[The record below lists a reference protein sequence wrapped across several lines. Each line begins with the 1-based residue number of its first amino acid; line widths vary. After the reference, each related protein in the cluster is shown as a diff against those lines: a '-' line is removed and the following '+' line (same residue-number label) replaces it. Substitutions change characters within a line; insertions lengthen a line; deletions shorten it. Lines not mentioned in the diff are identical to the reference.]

1 MQRSLVGSEMC
12 IRDSNSIQWIRDAG
26 AIEFVNR
33 FTNMRPILKVN
44 FGDVHQTAD
53 VNEIA
58 DAIADMVEN
67 AVTTSL
73 EGE

>member
-1 MQRSLVGSEMC
+1 M
-12 IRDSNSIQWIRDAG
+12 

-33 FTNMRPILKVN
+33 FTTMRPILRDN

>member
-1 MQRSLVGSEMC
+1 
-12 IRDSNSIQWIRDAG
+12 
-26 AIEFVNR
+26 
-33 FTNMRPILKVN
+33 MRPILKVN